1 MYFVENCEINSQV
14 LGKAAASNVV
24 HEVGTVGLQMPVIY
38 LKTLAQLVFKKLFHR
53 RQIFFLLH
61 RTIKLHETSVL
72 FPNSLKTIAKYE
84 TLEK

>member
-1 MYFVENCEINSQV
+1 MYFVENCEIKSQV

-53 RQIFFLLH
+53 RQIFFFI
-61 RTIKLHETSVL
+61 TQ
-72 FPNSLKTIAKYE
+72 NN
-84 TLEK
+84 